1 MLGKQELIESEIQAG
16 KDLLQQYYESEC
28 NFKSDINEH
37 LPVLKEYAS
46 KCETVTEL
54 GVRWIVS
61 TWAFLSSSAK
71 KITSIDIVNPEDW
84 PAIGPTSNQTSVARN
99 IAKCCDKDYEFI
111 LGDSLE
117 IDIEET
123 DLLLLDTLHRYDQL
137 KGELDRHSDKV
148 KKYLIFHDTM
158 TYGQTGENGG
168 EGILK
173 AIYEFLQDNKNWEI
187 DSFKTNNNG
196 LCILKKKNV

>member
-1 MLGKQELIESEIQAG
+1 MIGKEKLIKLEEQAG
-16 KDLLQQYYESEC
+16 KELLEQYYEEEC

-84 PAIGPTSNQTSVARN
+84 PAIGPSPNKTSVARN
-99 IAKCCDKDYEFI
+99 IAKCCGKDYEFI
-111 LGDSLE
+111 LGDSLDIE
-117 IDIEET
+117 IEET

-137 KGELDRHSDKV
+137 KEELDRHSDKV
-148 KKYLIFHDTM
+148 KKYLVFHDTM

-173 AIYEFLQDNKNWEI
+173 AIYEFLQSNKNWEI
-187 DSFKTNNNG
+187 DAFKTNNNG
-196 LCILKKKNV
+196 LCILKKKV

>member
-1 MLGKQELIESEIQAG
+1 MIEKQLTELEAQAG
-16 KDLLQQYYESEC
+16 KDLLKEYYETEC

-37 LPVLKEYAS
+37 LPDLKEYAS
-46 KCETVTEL
+46 KCEAVTEL

-84 PAIGPTSNQTSVARN
+84 PPIGPTPNQTSIARD

-111 LGDSLE
+111 LGDSLD

-148 KKYLIFHDTM
+148 KKYLVFHDTT
-158 TYGQTGENGG
+158 TYGRTGENGG

-173 AIYEFLQDNKNWEI
+173 AIYEFLQNNKNWEI
-187 DSFKTNNNG
+187 EALKTNNNG
-196 LCILKKKNV
+196 LCVLKKKNV